1 MSERQRGHLGSRR
14 ERRSISR
21 AQWLT
26 SLPQRKITNNALQY
40 RQLLQVIQTRK
51 EAA

>member
-1 MSERQRGHLGSRR
+1 VGARR
-14 ERRSISR
+14 ERRSVAR
-21 AQWLT
+21 NQWIN

-40 RQLLQVIQTRK
+40 RQLLQVIQRRK